1 MYVGDPGSE
10 VTVEDLIKGMIV
22 LSGNDACI
30 VVAEG
35 IAGSEEGFA
44 DRMNKKAKEL
54 GMTGSVF
61 KNASGWPAEGQMTTA
76 RDLALLA
83 WHTIND
89 FPQYY
94 HFYSIQNWTYSNIK
108 QDNRNLLLRQTPGV
122 DGLKTGHTEEGGFG
136 QTVSAVRDGR
146 RLILVVNGL
155 AMGKPQH
162 EGGSERAQE
171 TARLMEWGFRESTNT
186 TIFKAG
192 DIVAE
197 APVWLGEQD
206 KVPLVVAHA
215 VQITTPTGTARDAAR
230 GRTLRRPAAGADHE
244 RRQARHC
251 RGQPARRP
259 RHRISARGRRRRAAP
274 GDRRAG
280 LHAGA
285 PLPVRLAVVS
295 DGPGR
300 FITLEGGEG
309 AGKSTQIARL
319 KGWLESRGRPVVAT
333 REPGGS
339 PGGEAIRKLLV
350 EGSAERWD
358 GTTEALLHFAARRD
372 HLRATVWPAL
382 KKGAWV
388 LSDRFADSTRAYQG
402 YGHGLDLAMLDR
414 LYEAAVGAFRP
425 DLTLVLD
432 LPVETGLAR
441 AAERRG
447 SETRYESLPRDFHE
461 RVRKGFLEIAKRE
474 PKRCAVIDATKDID
488 TIAAA
493 ITRVVTDRL
502 GS

>member
-1 MYVGDPGSE
+1 MVMLVWWLIDRLRPLVALLAVAGIAAAAFDGNAQQAQEPAPKRPQSTKPAKPTQKPPASTAAEKPAKKPTIAQRTEGLPPSQVGTGTLAQFAFMVDPQTSTVLLFKDADKPMHPSSMAKMMTIYIVFDELAAGRLKLDTKFRVSEKAWRMSRQGSTMYVGDPGSE

-35 IAGSEEGFA
+35 IAGSEESFA
-44 DRMNKKAKEL
+44 DRMNKRAKEL

-83 WHTIND
+83 WHSIND

-171 TARLMEWGFRESTNT
+171 TARLMEWGFRETTNT

-197 APVWLGEQD
+197 APVWLGDQD
-206 KVPLVVAHA
+206 KVPLVVARA
-215 VQITTPTGTARDAAR
+215 VQVTSPTGTPAAPRVVARYDGPLPAPIVKGAKLGTAAVSLPD
-230 GRTLRRPAAGADHE
+230 GRVIEYPLEAGADVP
-244 RRQARHC
+244 RQGIVGRVFTLARHY
-251 RGQPARRP
+251 
-259 RHRISARGRRRRAAP
+259 
-274 GDRRAG
+274 
-280 LHAGA
+280 L
-285 PLPVRLAVVS
+285 
-295 DGPGR
+295 
-300 FITLEGGEG
+300 F
-309 AGKSTQIARL
+309 
-319 KGWLESRGRPVVAT
+319 GWLS
-333 REPGGS
+333 
-339 PGGEAIRKLLV
+339 
-350 EGSAERWD
+350 
-358 GTTEALLHFAARRD
+358 
-372 HLRATVWPAL
+372 
-382 KKGAWV
+382 
-388 LSDRFADSTRAYQG
+388 
-402 YGHGLDLAMLDR
+402 
-414 LYEAAVGAFRP
+414 
-425 DLTLVLD
+425 
-432 LPVETGLAR
+432 
-441 AAERRG
+441 
-447 SETRYESLPRDFHE
+447 
-461 RVRKGFLEIAKRE
+461 
-474 PKRCAVIDATKDID
+474 
-488 TIAAA
+488 
-493 ITRVVTDRL
+493 
-502 GS
+502 